1 MSRKVAVVLYIEP
14 DQKSE
19 LDELSHRTRVPMS
32 AYLRE
37 GIADVLCKY
46 RTPSK
51 SVSKRL
57 VVQKEKD
64 PEGN

>member
-14 DQKSE
+14 DQKLQ
-19 LDELSHRTRVPMS
+19 LDELSKRTRVPMS

-37 GIADVLCKY
+37 GIADVLSKY
-46 RTPSK
+46 PAPSK

-57 VVQKEKD
+57 AVQKEKD
-64 PEGN
+64 EEGV